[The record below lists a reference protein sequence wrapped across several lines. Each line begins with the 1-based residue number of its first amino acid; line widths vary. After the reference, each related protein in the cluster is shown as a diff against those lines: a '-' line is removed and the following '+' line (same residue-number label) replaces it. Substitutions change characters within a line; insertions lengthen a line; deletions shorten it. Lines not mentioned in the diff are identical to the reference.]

1 MNIGQSDFG
10 DCLVYE
16 TRLGKFEGNRSE
28 RVSEMLY
35 SLVLDNLLDDECGG
49 VGEFG
54 VFFGRV
60 NSMKHKGGWI
70 IGVNDYGFFT
80 YSFYPHDRA
89 DKFEADWAEI
99 GKEITALINSMET
112 LEEWTDEHMEHM
124 EA

>member
-1 MNIGQSDFG
+1 MNIGQVEFADSN
-10 DCLVYE
+10 VYE
-16 TRLGKFEGNRSE
+16 TRLGKFELNRSE

-35 SLVLDNLLDDECGG
+35 SLLLDDSLDDECGG

-70 IGVNDYGFFT
+70 LEVNAYGFLT

-89 DKFEADWAEI
+89 DKFETDWAVI
-99 GKEITALINSMET
+99 GKEITALINSMATE
-112 LEEWTDEHMEHM
+112 EEWTDEFMEV
-124 EA
+124 